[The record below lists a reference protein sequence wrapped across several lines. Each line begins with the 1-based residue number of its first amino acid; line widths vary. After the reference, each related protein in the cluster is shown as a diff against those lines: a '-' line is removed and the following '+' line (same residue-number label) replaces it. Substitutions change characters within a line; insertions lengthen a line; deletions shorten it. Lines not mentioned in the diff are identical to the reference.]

1 MGCSV
6 LHFYVFATTTVQRA
20 FNQNELVVVVVLG
33 AEVVINGTLFIA
45 GAQVSSQL
53 MVWPNDRHFGRTW
66 DHVLGSVSNCGFE
79 LDF

>member
-6 LHFYVFATTTVQRA
+6 LHFYVFATTTEQRA

-53 MVWPNDRHFGRTW
+53 MVWPNDRHFERTR
-66 DHVLGSVSNCGFE
+66 DHVLGSVSNCGF
-79 LDF
+79 